1 VVAVLV
7 VVLLALA
14 ASACLF
20 FWIRRV
26 ASCGRMIG
34 ADTSGTPAAVFYGGV
49 MCRALVTSGSMV
61 RLEFYD
67 WGVRLRG
74 LAVSRWIVPT
84 WEARYEELAIA
95 ELVSLK
101 WSRVAVWLKLRGKPD
116 GIAFLANGSADILRQ
131 LEKHDVPVNRSV
143 AQIKRVEEL
152 YRA

>member
-1 VVAVLV
+1 MVAILV

-14 ASACLF
+14 ASAGLF
-20 FWIRRV
+20 VWIRRV
-26 ASCGRMIG
+26 ASCGRTIG
-34 ADTSGTPAAVFYGGV
+34 VSGSAMPETVFYGGV
-49 MCRALVTSGSMV
+49 MCRHLVTSGSLV

-74 LAVSRWIVPT
+74 MLVSRWIVPT

-95 ELVSLK
+95 ELVGLR
-101 WSRVAVWLKLRGKPD
+101 WSRIAVWLKLRGKAD

-131 LEKHDVPVNRSV
+131 LERHDVPVNRSV